1 MNWIDFD
8 RDFGYY
14 GRNFHLPNDYLRE
27 TRLKNYESF
36 RLDNVNFLY
45 YPLRFDWLT
54 IVPRAGF
61 RMTAYSRTSK
71 TKVREEDLLN
81 LFRAAS
87 PESVFPFPVTNYDD
101 KGDSKVRFAGELGV
115 EASTKIHNT
124 WQDVK
129 STWLVLDGLR
139 HVMQPYVNYTFIP
152 KPTVDRD
159 RLYYFDDIDRID
171 EQHFVRLGVNNRL
184 QTRSGNSIRDYFRME
199 NYLDIHFNK
208 SDNHQ
213 NRLGEFCT
221 ILTATPFKGFAVS
234 SLFAIDAGGNNDEA
248 PEVYR
253 RGRPAGH
260 PGINLK
266 WLNRWNISLSYSP
279 AEDYNFTLS
288 YNYHRPYSTR
298 SAYSMGSTLT
308 QLEAGSFFDK
318 NFDDYSETLNF
329 GMRFPLTPDRR
340 TFGAYRISYDLQEG
354 AIDNHALMISRD
366 FHCWQLVVGLEFERD
381 DDDKK
386 FDTSFTCMAYLTGL
400 TTPQQTGQN
409 SILNAADREMRTPG
423 TLGQHR
429 GF

>member
-1 MNWIDFD
+1 M
-8 RDFGYY
+8 
-14 GRNFHLPNDYLRE
+14 
-27 TRLKNYESF
+27 
-36 RLDNVNFLY
+36 
-45 YPLRFDWLT
+45 
-54 IVPRAGF
+54 
-61 RMTAYSRTSK
+61 
-71 TKVREEDLLN
+71 
-81 LFRAAS
+81 
-87 PESVFPFPVTNYDD
+87 
-101 KGDSKVRFAGELGV
+101 
-115 EASTKIHNT
+115 
-124 WQDVK
+124 
-129 STWLVLDGLR
+129 
-139 HVMQPYVNYTFIP
+139 
-152 KPTVDRD
+152 
-159 RLYYFDDIDRID
+159 
-171 EQHFVRLGVNNRL
+171 NNRL